1 MDRVGVIGGTGL
13 AALVDGER
21 REVGTPFGPAS
32 VTIGRLAGREV
43 VFLARHG
50 DGHTIPPHRI
60 NARANAWALARLGVR
75 AIVSTAAVG
84 SLRAELGPQSW
95 AVPDQLL
102 DRTWGR
108 ADTFYDGSVVRH
120 LPFAEPFCPEL
131 RRVAI
136 EAVTDAAPRATVA
149 VIQGPRFST
158 RAEAAVLRDAGAD
171 LVNMTLCPEV
181 ALAAELGMGTA
192 TLCLVTDTDTGHVE
206 DDPDA
211 VTAELVFRRLAEARP
226 RVLASLE
233 RIVAAI
239 PGDYEPRPLV
249 DAEAI
254 EHVLALPVEG

>member
-1 MDRVGVIGGTGL
+1 MDAVGVIGGTGL
-13 AALVDGER
+13 AALVDGETS
-21 REVGTPFGPAS
+21 EHATPFGTAL
-32 VTIGRLAGREV
+32 VTSGELAGRPV
-43 VFLARHG
+43 AFLARHG

-60 NARANAWALARLGVR
+60 NARANAWALADLGVR
-75 AIVSTAAVG
+75 AVVSTAAVG
-84 SLRAELGPQSW
+84 SLRAEFPTQSW
-95 AVPDQLL
+95 AIPDQLL

-108 ADTFYDGSVVRH
+108 GDTFYDASLVRH
-120 LPFAEPFCPEL
+120 LPFAEPFCPDL
-131 RRVAI
+131 RRIAV
-136 EAVTDAAPRATVA
+136 EALPDAAPRATVA

-158 RAEAAVLRDAGAD
+158 RAEASLLRDSGAD

-181 ALAAELGMGTA
+181 ALAAELGMGTV

-239 PGDYEPRPLV
+239 PADYSPRELI
-249 DAEAI
+249 DGEAI
-254 EHVLALPVEG
+254 AHVLGLPVVR

>member
-1 MDRVGVIGGTGL
+1 MNRVGVVGGTGL
-13 AALVDGER
+13 AAVIDGST
-21 REVGTPFGPAS
+21 VAQATPFGPAT
-32 VTIGRLAGREV
+32 VTVGELGGREV
-43 VFLARHG
+43 VFIARHG

-75 AIVSTAAVG
+75 AVVSTAAVG
-84 SLRAELGPQSW
+84 SLRTELGPQSW
-95 AVPDQLL
+95 AFPDQLL

-108 ADTFYDGSVVRH
+108 ADTFYDGALVRH

-131 RRVAI
+131 RGIAI
-136 EAVTDAAPRATVA
+136 EAVPDAAPRATVA

-158 RAEAAVLRDAGAD
+158 RAESAVLRDGGAD

-181 ALAAELGMGTA
+181 ALAAELGMGTV
-192 TLCLVTDTDTGHVE
+192 TLCLVTDTDTGRGE

-233 RIVAAI
+233 RIVTAI
-239 PGDYEPRPLV
+239 PDDYAPRPLV
-249 DAEAI
+249 DDDAVAQ
-254 EHVLALPVEG
+254 VLALPVAR

>member
-1 MDRVGVIGGTGL
+1 MDTVGVIGGTGL
-13 AALVDGER
+13 AALIDGATHER
-21 REVGTPFGPAS
+21 ATPFGPAI
-32 VTIGRLAGREV
+32 VTEGELGGRRVA
-43 VFLARHG
+43 FLARHG

-60 NARANAWALARLGVR
+60 NARANAWALADLGVR

-84 SLRAELGPQSW
+84 SLRAELPPESW
-95 AVPDQLL
+95 AIPDQLL

-108 ADTFYDGSVVRH
+108 ADTFYDGSLVRH

-131 RRVAI
+131 RRVAV
-136 EAVTDAAPRATVA
+136 EAVPDAAPRATVA

-158 RAEAAVLRDAGAD
+158 RAESAVLRDAGVD

-181 ALAAELGMGTA
+181 ALAAELGMGTV

-226 RVLASLE
+226 RVLASVE

-239 PGDYEPRPLV
+239 PPDYVPRELM

-254 EHVLALPVEG
+254 GHVLGLPVVR

>member
-1 MDRVGVIGGTGL
+1 MDTVGVIGGTGL
-13 AALVDGER
+13 AALIDGEA
-21 REVGTPFGPAS
+21 REHATPFGTAA
-32 VTIGRLAGREV
+32 VTSGELGGRAV

-60 NARANAWALARLGVR
+60 NARANAWALADLGVR
-75 AIVSTAAVG
+75 AVVSTAAVG
-84 SLRAELGPQSW
+84 SLRAEFPTQSW
-95 AVPDQLL
+95 AIPDQLL
-102 DRTWGR
+102 DRTAAR
-108 ADTFYDGSVVRH
+108 DDTFYDGSLVRH
-120 LPFAEPFCPEL
+120 LPFADPFCPEL

-136 EAVTDAAPRATVA
+136 EAVPDAAPRATVA

-158 RAEAAVLRDAGAD
+158 RAEASVLRDAGAD

-239 PGDYEPRPLV
+239 PAEYAPRELI
-249 DAEAI
+249 DDEAI
-254 EHVLALPVEG
+254 AHVLGLPVAR

>member
-1 MDRVGVIGGTGL
+1 MGRVGVVGGTGL
-13 AALVDGER
+13 AALVDGET
-21 REVGTPFGPAS
+21 REHATPFGAAT
-32 VTIGRLAGREV
+32 VTTGELAGREIA
-43 VFLARHG
+43 FLARHG

-75 AIVSTAAVG
+75 AVVSTAAVG
-84 SLRAELGPQSW
+84 SLRAELRPQSW
-95 AVPDQLL
+95 AIPDQLL

-108 ADTFYDGSVVRH
+108 ADTFYDGSLVRH

-131 RRVAI
+131 RRI
-136 EAVTDAAPRATVA
+136 AVDAVPDAAPRATVA

-158 RAEAAVLRDAGAD
+158 RAESAVLRDAGAD

-181 ALAAELGMGTA
+181 ALAAELGMGTV

-239 PGDYEPRPLV
+239 PDDYAPRPLV
-249 DAEAI
+249 DADAI
-254 EHVLALPVEG
+254 EQVLALPVEG